1 MKAKQRSE
9 RRKAKQ
15 KEQLEAEITSLTR
28 RVDEEVPN
36 RGYAPPLQQ
45 TVAFRALP
53 ISERTLRGL
62 EDAETPFTTMTA
74 IQNACIPHALA
85 GRDILGAARTG
96 SGKTLAFIIPVLE
109 NLFRNRFTPADGPG
123 ATILSPTRELA
134 VQIFQVLRVAGKYH
148 SFSVGLLIGGKKDFY
163 EEQQRVGSTNI
174 IIATPGRL
182 LQHLEQ
188 TPYFEMTE
196 LRILVLDEA
205 DRILDMGFRDQLV
218 RILSYLPKQTRQTLL
233 FSATQT
239 RDVSN
244 LATLSL
250 HKPEYLGVHD
260 KEKTSTPESLQQS
273 FIVVPLEHKLNAV
286 YSFVKTHLRSKSIIF
301 MASCAQVRFAWELFC
316 SLRPGVPVMALHGK
330 LVQSKRTQ
338 IYFDFLRRPH
348 AILFATDIAARGLD
362 FPNVDWVVQADAP
375 EDRAMYIHRAGR
387 TARYRNG
394 GKSLLILTPS
404 EEKNGFVKLLQGKGG
419 TDVPLKKLSI
429 NPTKTVIVTQRAASL
444 VAANV
449 DLNRLAK
456 KAFQSYVRC
465 ISLMPLKD
473 IFDVKNLALDEFS
486 QSLGLASK
494 PNLRFLKEAV
504 QNRSERR
511 EKKNVNKKLQK
522 LKEQIKAEKLAKK
535 LEKMGKSAPVES
547 IDKDAES
554 EDELLVSRA
563 MQSWK
568 DELSG
573 EEDLGDGGVH
583 EVTQARQP
591 KKIRIE
597 GTSSTN
603 KHVKFTDDGE
613 VEDVKLFIES
623 SDERILKDKEQL
635 EKASDSYMAKV
646 RERMKSNMAQ
656 DKAEEKDRVRLK
668 HRKRRLKEKA
678 EQEVVDQ
685 GGTVPVVL
693 GGPELEE
700 GDSVDDD
707 KSVPSSLGHSFSS
720 GTSSSSDGSEADVKF
735 QEDLALSLI
744 RSAS

>member
-1 MKAKQRSE
+1 MKSKKRSE
-9 RRKAKQ
+9 KRKAKL
-15 KEQLEAEITSLTR
+15 KEQLEAEIASLTS
-28 RVDEEVPN
+28 RVEDEAPN

-62 EDAETPFTTMTA
+62 EDANPPFTTMTA

-109 NLFRNRFTPADGPG
+109 NLFRSRFTPTDGPG

-148 SFSVGLLIGGKKDFY
+148 TFSVGLLIGGKKDFY
-163 EEQQRVGSTNI
+163 EEQQRVGTTNV

-205 DRILDMGFRDQLV
+205 DRVLDMGFRDQLV

-233 FSATQT
+233 FSATQS
-239 RDVSN
+239 RDVSS

-273 FIVVPLEHKLNAV
+273 YIVVPLEHKLNAV

-330 LVQSKRTQ
+330 LVQTKRTQ

-348 AILFATDIAARGLD
+348 AVLFATDIAARGLD
-362 FPNVDWVVQADAP
+362 FPSVDWVVQADAP

-394 GKSLLILTPS
+394 GKSLLILTLS
-404 EEKNGFVKLLQGKGG
+404 EEKNGFVKLLQGKRGAS
-419 TDVPLKKLSI
+419 VPLKKLSI
-429 NPTKTVIVTQRAASL
+429 NPTKTVVVTQRAASL
-444 VAANV
+444 VASNA
-449 DLNRLAK
+449 DLHRLAK

-465 ISLMPLKD
+465 LYLMPLKHL
-473 IFDVKNLALDEFS
+473 FDVKDLPLDEFS

-494 PNLRFLKEAV
+494 PNLRFLKEAA
-504 QNRSERR
+504 QDRAERR
-511 EKKNVNKKLQK
+511 KKKNVNRKLQK

-535 LEKMGKSAPVES
+535 LEEMGKSGPVES
-547 IDKDAES
+547 MGIDTES
-554 EDELLVSRA
+554 EDDLLVSKEK
-563 MQSWK
+563 QIWK
-568 DELSG
+568 DELS
-573 EEDLGDGGVH
+573 EELGDGGVH
-583 EVTQARQP
+583 EVSQARRP
-591 KKIRIE
+591 KKIRVE
-597 GTSSTN
+597 GTMPTN
-603 KHVKFTDDGE
+603 KHVKFSDDGE
-613 VEDVKLFIES
+613 IENVKVFIES
-623 SDERILKDKEQL
+623 TDERIFQDKVEL
-635 EKASDSYMAKV
+635 EKATDIYMSKV
-646 RERMKSNMAQ
+646 RERIKSSVAR

-678 EQEVVDQ
+678 DQEVFNQ
-685 GGTVPVVL
+685 GGQVSVVL
-693 GGPELEE
+693 ESKE
-700 GDSVDDD
+700 GDSHDDM
-707 KSVPSSLGHSFSS
+707 SVASSSGHSVSL
-720 GTSSSSDGSEADVKF
+720 DGNETHMKF

-744 RSAS
+744 RGAP